1 MLCLTEALEVK
12 LVDSRIRNRIKKF
25 YAYVAITSVSVEQ
38 GQLNCCI
45 QAYVNIDAEQ
55 LLPTTPSLE
64 KVLLSTL
71 IFSLLP
77 LYGSNS
83 SPTHEDEGV
92 SFPDN
97 GHQLFRD
104 VIVKRSS
111 VIVAEQLF
119 KSVAFVESH
128 H

>member
-71 IFSLLP
+71 IFSRFRCMAPTAVRLMKTKAFP
-77 LYGSNS
+77 
-83 SPTHEDEGV
+83 SPTTGV
-92 SFPDN
+92 SSFET
-97 GHQLFRD
+97 L
-104 VIVKRSS
+104 S
-111 VIVAEQLF
+111 
-119 KSVAFVESH
+119 
-128 H
+128 